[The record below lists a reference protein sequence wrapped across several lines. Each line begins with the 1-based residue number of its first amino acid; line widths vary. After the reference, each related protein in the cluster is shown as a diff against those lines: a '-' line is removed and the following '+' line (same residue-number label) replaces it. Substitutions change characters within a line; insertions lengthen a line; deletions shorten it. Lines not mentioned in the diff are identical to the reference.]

1 MEIIPAILPKDFAEL
16 EEKVGLV
23 KGLAALVQVDICDGK
38 FTPKA
43 GWPYKKQDD
52 NFAAILREE
61 RGLPFW
67 EDVDYEMDL
76 MIDLG
81 GRADIADTELEKEL
95 ENWVLSGAQRL
106 IIHWESLSKSDTSEN
121 SDSSKKSWKS
131 SGNLLSA
138 AECMEAIITE
148 LQGRVEIGI
157 AIGLDTPEDDIAP
170 FIHDID
176 VVQCMGIAKI
186 GFQGQPFDPRVLAKV
201 RELKRRFPERAV
213 SVDGG
218 VSIETAGMLR
228 DAGVDR
234 LIVGSAIFDNEN
246 VVDAYEKFENI

>member
-23 KGLAALVQVDICDGK
+23 KGMAPLVQVDICDGK
-38 FTPKA
+38 FTPKP

-76 MIDLG
+76 MIDLSG
-81 GRADIADTELEKEL
+81 EMSAVEAELEH
-95 ENWVLSGAQRL
+95 WVLSGAQRL
-106 IIHWESLSKSDTSEN
+106 IIHWESLLKSDTSEK
-121 SDSSKKSWKS
+121 SDSSKR
-131 SGNLLSA
+131 SGNPA
-138 AECMEAIITE
+138 TATERMEAIITF

-157 AIGLDTPEDDIAP
+157 AIGLETPVDDIAP

-186 GFQGQPFDPRVLAKV
+186 GFQGQPFDSRVLDKV
-201 RELKRRFPERAV
+201 RELKERFPERAV

-228 DAGVDR
+228 DAGADR

>member
-16 EEKVGLV
+16 EEKVGMV
-23 KGLAALVQVDICDGK
+23 KGLAPLVQVDICDGK

-43 GWPYKKQDD
+43 GWPYRKPDD

-67 EDVDYEMDL
+67 ENVDYEMDL
-76 MIDLG
+76 MV
-81 GRADIADTELEKEL
+81 AEPETEL
-95 ENWVLSGAQRL
+95 ENWVLAGAKRL
-106 IIHWESLSKSDTSEN
+106 IIHFESLKN
-121 SDSSKKSWKS
+121 SS
-131 SGNLLSA
+131 LI
-138 AECMEAIITE
+138 MEDIIAE

-157 AIGLDTPEDDIAP
+157 AIGLDTPVDDITP

-186 GFQGQPFDPRVLAKV
+186 GFQGHPFDERVVAKV
-201 RELKRRFPERAV
+201 RELKERFPERAV

-218 VSIETAGMLR
+218 VSLEIAAVLR
-228 DAGVDR
+228 DAGADR

-246 VVDAYEKFENI
+246 VVDAYKKFKNI

>member
-23 KGLAALVQVDICDGK
+23 KGLVPLVQVDICDGK

-52 NFAAILREE
+52 NFATILREE

-76 MIDLG
+76 MIDLSG
-81 GRADIADTELEKEL
+81 TGDSVDVGDDFEKEL

-106 IIHWESLSKSDTSEN
+106 VIHFEALGN
-121 SDSSKKSWKS
+121 SDSSKKPGNPS
-131 SGNLLSA
+131 SASTA
-138 AECMEAIITE
+138 AERMEQIITF

-157 AIGLDTPEDDIAP
+157 AIGLDTPVDDIAP

-176 VVQCMGIAKI
+176 VVQCMGISKI
-186 GFQGQPFDPRVLAKV
+186 GFQGQDFNPLVLAKV
-201 RELKRRFPERAV
+201 RELKERFPERAV

>member
-16 EEKVGLV
+16 EEKIGLV
-23 KGLAALVQVDICDGK
+23 KGLVPLVQVDVCDGK
-38 FTPKA
+38 FTPKPC
-43 GWPYKKQDD
+43 WPYKKQDD

-61 RGLPFW
+61 RGLPSW
-67 EDVDYEMDL
+67 QDVDYEMDL
-76 MIDLG
+76 MISDP
-81 GRADIADTELEKEL
+81 EKEL
-95 ENWVLSGAQRL
+95 ENWVLSGAKRL
-106 IIHWESLSKSDTSEN
+106 IIHFESLKIP
-121 SDSSKKSWKS
+121 
-131 SGNLLSA
+131 GNPLTA
-138 AECMEAIITE
+138 AERMENIIAE

-157 AIGLDTPEDDIAP
+157 AIGLDTPVDDITP

-186 GFQGQPFDPRVLAKV
+186 GFQGQDFNPLVLEKI
-201 RELKRRFPERAV
+201 RELKERFPERAV

-228 DAGVDR
+228 DAGADR

>member
-16 EEKVGLV
+16 EEEVGLV

-76 MIDLG
+76 MIDLSG
-81 GRADIADTELEKEL
+81 EMPAVEADL
-95 ENWVLSGAQRL
+95 ENWVLSGAKRL
-106 IIHWESLSKSDTSEN
+106 IIHWESLSTSETSEK
-121 SDSSKKSWKS
+121 SDSSKK
-131 SGNLLSA
+131 N
-138 AECMEAIITE
+138 AERMEKIIAF

-157 AIGLDTPEDDIAP
+157 AIGLDTPVDDIAP

-186 GFQGQPFDPRVLAKV
+186 GFQGQDFNPFVLAKV
-201 RELKRRFPERAV
+201 RELKERFPERAV

-218 VSIETAGMLR
+218 VSIETAAMLR
-228 DAGVDR
+228 DAGADR

-246 VVDAYEKFENI
+246 VVDAYGKFENI